1 MTPKRFFDS
10 AGGSFA
16 CTVLDDRAGIRH
28 AKSCYT
34 LAPEGQNVAR
44 LPAETFAAVQGKA
57 EEGERRMA
65 AGDFRGAFDLFV
77 EAFQF
82 LPEPREQWNAAGWLL
97 VALGENAIRA
107 GSFQTAEGPLTD
119 AMWCPGTIGNPW
131 VHLRCG
137 QMRFELGQM
146 DRAADELARAY
157 MGGGREIFQ
166 GQDPKYFALVEQ
178 VLQPPPGMDR
188 LP

>member
-1 MTPKRFFDS
+1 MPRRAS
-10 AGGSFA
+10 GGWP
-16 CTVLDDRAGIRH
+16 
-28 AKSCYT
+28 
-34 LAPEGQNVAR
+34 PER
-44 LPAETFAAVQGKA
+44 
-57 EEGERRMA
+57 
-65 AGDFRGAFDLFV
+65 
-77 EAFQF
+77 
-82 LPEPREQWNAAGWLL
+82 WNAAGWLR

-107 GSFQTAEGPLTD
+107 GSFHAAEGPLAD

-146 DRAADELARAY
+146 ERAGDELARAY
-157 MGGGREIFQ
+157 MGGGRAIFE

-178 VLQPPPGMDR
+178 LLRPPPGMDR